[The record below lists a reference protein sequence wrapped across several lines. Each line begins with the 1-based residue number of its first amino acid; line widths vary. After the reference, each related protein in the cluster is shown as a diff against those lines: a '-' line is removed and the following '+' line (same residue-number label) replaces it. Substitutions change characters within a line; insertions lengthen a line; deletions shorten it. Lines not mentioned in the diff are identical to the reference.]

1 MKGNPV
7 AKNIKEEITS
17 LHAHICSGLADPIR
31 IMILYSLAEE
41 DINVTELANRL
52 EIPQPTISRHLQ
64 VLRDRNMVLAQREG
78 QAVIYSLA
86 DKRIIE
92 ALDLLRGLMAD
103 NLKNQSVLAQT
114 AAEHIKHDR

>member
-1 MKGNPV
+1 M
-7 AKNIKEEITS
+7 AKNIKEEITN

-31 IMILYSLAEE
+31 IMILYSLAEKE
-41 DINVTELANRL
+41 INVTELAKKL
-52 EIPQPTISRHLQ
+52 ELPQPTVSRHLQ
-64 VLRDRNMVLAQREG
+64 VLRDRNMVIANRDG

-86 DKRIIE
+86 DQRIID

-114 AAEHIKHDR
+114 AAKKIQLDS

>member
-1 MKGNPV
+1 MEGNQM
-7 AKNIKEEITS
+7 AKNIKEEITN

-31 IMILYSLAEE
+31 IMILYSLAEKE
-41 DINVTELANRL
+41 INVTELAKKL
-52 EIPQPTISRHLQ
+52 ELPQPTVSRHLQ
-64 VLRDRNMVLAQREG
+64 VLRDRNMVIANRDG

-86 DKRIIE
+86 DQRIID

-114 AAEHIKHDR
+114 AAKKIQLDS